1 MTSVFYATFYGS
13 TRQYAEALAGR
24 LGTVARE
31 LPATLDA
38 AGGPVVVLSPVHGPS
53 HPGVRFIK
61 SLPAIDR
68 PLALVTVGMTPVDAA
83 RHDDA
88 SGPLL
93 GDRAGQVTRFY
104 LPGRLNY
111 SELTTAHRWMIK
123 RWWARCGSRASA
135 PKTNKRWWTA
145 TAGTRTVWTWHS
157 LTRLWSGRNAPSS
170 PVIAARRVA
179 LSFVWLIPL
188 MC

>member
-1 MTSVFYATFYGS
+1 MTSVFYTTFYGS
-13 TRQYAEALAGR
+13 TRQYAEALAAR

-38 AGGPVVVLSPVHGPS
+38 TGGPVVVLSPVHGPS

-68 PLALVTVGMTPVDAA
+68 PLALVTVGMTLVDVA

-88 SGPLL
+88 PGTFL

-111 SELTTAHRWMIK
+111 SELTTAHRWTMKALVGALRLK
-123 RWWARCGSRASA
+123 RERTENEQALVDSYGQDIDRVDLTLLDPVVQWAQRA
-135 PKTNKRWWTA
+135 
-145 TAGTRTVWTWHS
+145 
-157 LTRLWSGRNAPSS
+157 
-170 PVIAARRVA
+170 
-179 LSFVWLIPL
+179 
-188 MC
+188 

>member
-1 MTSVFYATFYGS
+1 MTSVFYTTFYGS
-13 TRQYAEALAGR
+13 TRQYAEALAAR

-31 LPATLDA
+31 LPATLEA
-38 AGGPVVVLSPVHGPS
+38 TGGPVVVLSPVHGPS

-68 PLALVTVGMTPVDAA
+68 PLALVTVGMTLVDVA

-88 SGPLL
+88 PGTLL

-111 SELTTAHRWMIK
+111 SELTTAHRWTMKALVGALRLK
-123 RWWARCGSRASA
+123 RERTENEQALVDSYGQDIDRVDLTLLDPVVQWAQRA
-135 PKTNKRWWTA
+135 
-145 TAGTRTVWTWHS
+145 
-157 LTRLWSGRNAPSS
+157 
-170 PVIAARRVA
+170 
-179 LSFVWLIPL
+179 
-188 MC
+188 

>member
-1 MTSVFYATFYGS
+1 MTSVFYTTFYGS
-13 TRQYAEALAGR
+13 TRQYAEALAAR

-31 LPATLDA
+31 LPATLEA
-38 AGGPVVVLSPVHGPS
+38 TGGPVVVLSPVHGPS

-68 PLALVTVGMTPVDAA
+68 PLALVTVGMTLVDVA

-88 SGPLL
+88 PGTFL

-111 SELTTAHRWMIK
+111 SELTTAHRWTMKALVGALRLK
-123 RWWARCGSRASA
+123 RERTENEQALVDSYGQDIDRVDLTLLDPVVQWAQRA
-135 PKTNKRWWTA
+135 
-145 TAGTRTVWTWHS
+145 
-157 LTRLWSGRNAPSS
+157 
-170 PVIAARRVA
+170 
-179 LSFVWLIPL
+179 
-188 MC
+188 

>member
-1 MTSVFYATFYGS
+1 MTSVFYTTFYGS
-13 TRQYAEALAGR
+13 TRQYAGALASR

-38 AGGPVVVLSPVHGPS
+38 TGGPVVVLSPVHGPS

-93 GDRAGQVTRFY
+93 GNRAGQVTRFY
-104 LPGRLNY
+104 LPGRLKY
-111 SELTTAHRWMIK
+111 SELTTAHRWAMKALVGALRLK
-123 RWWARCGSRASA
+123 RQRTENEQAMVDSYDRDTDRVDLTLLDPVVDWAQRA
-135 PKTNKRWWTA
+135 
-145 TAGTRTVWTWHS
+145 
-157 LTRLWSGRNAPSS
+157 
-170 PVIAARRVA
+170 
-179 LSFVWLIPL
+179 
-188 MC
+188 

>member
-1 MTSVFYATFYGS
+1 MTSVFYTTFYGS
-13 TRQYAEALAGR
+13 TRQYAEALASR

-38 AGGPVVVLSPVHGPS
+38 TGGPVAVLSPVHGPS

-93 GDRAGQVTRFY
+93 GNRAGQVTRFY
-104 LPGRLNY
+104 LPGRLKY
-111 SELTTAHRWMIK
+111 SELTTAHRWAMKALVGALRLK
-123 RWWARCGSRASA
+123 RQRTENEQAMVDSYDRDTDRVDLTLLDPVVDWAQRA
-135 PKTNKRWWTA
+135 
-145 TAGTRTVWTWHS
+145 
-157 LTRLWSGRNAPSS
+157 
-170 PVIAARRVA
+170 
-179 LSFVWLIPL
+179 
-188 MC
+188 

>member
-1 MTSVFYATFYGS
+1 MTSVFYTTFYGS
-13 TRQYAEALAGR
+13 TRQYAEALASR

-38 AGGPVVVLSPVHGPS
+38 TGGPVVVLSPVHGPS

-93 GDRAGQVTRFY
+93 GNRAGQVTRFY
-104 LPGRLNY
+104 LPGRLKY
-111 SELTTAHRWMIK
+111 SELTTAHRWAMKALVGALRLK
-123 RWWARCGSRASA
+123 RQRTENEQAMVDSYDRDTDRVDLTLLDPVVDWAQRA
-135 PKTNKRWWTA
+135 
-145 TAGTRTVWTWHS
+145 
-157 LTRLWSGRNAPSS
+157 
-170 PVIAARRVA
+170 
-179 LSFVWLIPL
+179 
-188 MC
+188 

>member
-111 SELTTAHRWMIK
+111 SELTTAHRWAMKALVGALRLK
-123 RWWARCGSRASA
+123 RERTENEQAMVDSYGRDTDRVDLTLLDPVVEWAQRA
-135 PKTNKRWWTA
+135 
-145 TAGTRTVWTWHS
+145 
-157 LTRLWSGRNAPSS
+157 
-170 PVIAARRVA
+170 
-179 LSFVWLIPL
+179 
-188 MC
+188 

>member
-1 MTSVFYATFYGS
+1 MTSVFYTTFYGS
-13 TRQYAEALAGR
+13 TRQYAEALASR

-38 AGGPVVVLSPVHGPS
+38 TGGPVVVLSPVHGPS

-111 SELTTAHRWMIK
+111 SELTTAHRWTMKALVGALRLK
-123 RWWARCGSRASA
+123 RERTENEQALVDSYGQDIDRVDLTLLDPVVQWAQRA
-135 PKTNKRWWTA
+135 
-145 TAGTRTVWTWHS
+145 
-157 LTRLWSGRNAPSS
+157 
-170 PVIAARRVA
+170 
-179 LSFVWLIPL
+179 
-188 MC
+188 

>member
-1 MTSVFYATFYGS
+1 MTSVFYTTFYGS
-13 TRQYAEALAGR
+13 TRQYAEALAAR

-31 LPATLDA
+31 LPDTLDA
-38 AGGPVVVLSPVHGPS
+38 TGGPVVVLSPVHGPS

-68 PLALVTVGMTPVDAA
+68 PLALVTVGMTLVDVA

-88 SGPLL
+88 PGTLL

-111 SELTTAHRWMIK
+111 SELTTAHRWTMKALVGALRLK
-123 RWWARCGSRASA
+123 RERTEDEQALVDSYGQDIDRVDLTLLDPVVEWAQRA
-135 PKTNKRWWTA
+135 
-145 TAGTRTVWTWHS
+145 
-157 LTRLWSGRNAPSS
+157 
-170 PVIAARRVA
+170 
-179 LSFVWLIPL
+179 
-188 MC
+188 

>member
-1 MTSVFYATFYGS
+1 MTSVLYTTFYGS
-13 TRQYAEALAGR
+13 TRQYAEALAAR

-31 LPATLDA
+31 LPATLEA
-38 AGGPVVVLSPVHGPS
+38 TGGPVVVLSPVHGPS

-68 PLALVTVGMTPVDAA
+68 PLVLVTVGMTLVDVA

-88 SGPLL
+88 PGTLL

-111 SELTTAHRWMIK
+111 SELTTAHRWTMKALVGALRLK
-123 RWWARCGSRASA
+123 RERTENEQALVDSYGQDIDRVDLTLLDPVVQWAQRA
-135 PKTNKRWWTA
+135 
-145 TAGTRTVWTWHS
+145 
-157 LTRLWSGRNAPSS
+157 
-170 PVIAARRVA
+170 
-179 LSFVWLIPL
+179 
-188 MC
+188 

>member
-1 MTSVFYATFYGS
+1 MTSVFYTTFYGS
-13 TRQYAEALAGR
+13 TRQYAEALAAR

-31 LPATLDA
+31 LPDTLDA
-38 AGGPVVVLSPVHGPS
+38 TGGPVVVLSPVHGPS

-68 PLALVTVGMTPVDAA
+68 PLALVTVGMTLVDVA

-88 SGPLL
+88 PGTLL

-111 SELTTAHRWMIK
+111 SELTNAHRWTMKALVGALRLK
-123 RWWARCGSRASA
+123 RNRTENEQALVDSYGQDIDRVDLALLDPVVEWAQRA
-135 PKTNKRWWTA
+135 
-145 TAGTRTVWTWHS
+145 
-157 LTRLWSGRNAPSS
+157 
-170 PVIAARRVA
+170 
-179 LSFVWLIPL
+179 
-188 MC
+188 

>member
-83 RHDDA
+83 RHNDA

-111 SELTTAHRWMIK
+111 SELTTAHRWAMKALVGALRLK
-123 RWWARCGSRASA
+123 RERTENEQAMVDSYGRDTDRVDLALLDPVVEWAQRA
-135 PKTNKRWWTA
+135 
-145 TAGTRTVWTWHS
+145 
-157 LTRLWSGRNAPSS
+157 
-170 PVIAARRVA
+170 
-179 LSFVWLIPL
+179 
-188 MC
+188 

>member
-1 MTSVFYATFYGS
+1 MTSVFYTTFYGS
-13 TRQYAEALAGR
+13 TRQYAEALAAR

-38 AGGPVVVLSPVHGPS
+38 TGGPVVVLSPVHGPS

-68 PLALVTVGMTPVDAA
+68 PLALVTVGMTLVDVA

-88 SGPLL
+88 PGTLL

-111 SELTTAHRWMIK
+111 SELTTAHRWAMKALVGALRLK
-123 RWWARCGSRASA
+123 RERTENEQAMVDSYGQHIDRVDLTLLDPVVEWAQRA
-135 PKTNKRWWTA
+135 
-145 TAGTRTVWTWHS
+145 
-157 LTRLWSGRNAPSS
+157 
-170 PVIAARRVA
+170 
-179 LSFVWLIPL
+179 
-188 MC
+188 

>member
-1 MTSVFYATFYGS
+1 MTSVFYTTFYGS
-13 TRQYAEALAGR
+13 TRQYAEALAAR

-38 AGGPVVVLSPVHGPS
+38 TGGPVVVLSPVHGPS

-61 SLPAIDR
+61 SLPEIDR
-68 PLALVTVGMTPVDAA
+68 PLALVTVGMTLVDVA

-88 SGPLL
+88 SGTLL

-111 SELTTAHRWMIK
+111 SELTTAHRWTMKALVGALRLK
-123 RWWARCGSRASA
+123 RERTENEQAMVDSYGRDIDRVDLALLDPVVQWAQRA
-135 PKTNKRWWTA
+135 
-145 TAGTRTVWTWHS
+145 
-157 LTRLWSGRNAPSS
+157 
-170 PVIAARRVA
+170 
-179 LSFVWLIPL
+179 
-188 MC
+188 

>member
-1 MTSVFYATFYGS
+1 MTSVFYTTFYGS

-24 LGTVARE
+24 LGAVARE

-38 AGGPVVVLSPVHGPS
+38 TGGPVVVLSPVHGPS

-68 PLALVTVGMTPVDAA
+68 PLALVTVGMTLVDVA

-88 SGPLL
+88 PGTLL

-111 SELTTAHRWMIK
+111 SELTTAHRWTMKALVGALRLK
-123 RWWARCGSRASA
+123 RERTENEQALVDSYGQDIDRVDLTLLDPVVQWAQRA
-135 PKTNKRWWTA
+135 
-145 TAGTRTVWTWHS
+145 
-157 LTRLWSGRNAPSS
+157 
-170 PVIAARRVA
+170 
-179 LSFVWLIPL
+179 
-188 MC
+188 

>member
-83 RHDDA
+83 RHNDA

-111 SELTTAHRWMIK
+111 SELTTAHRWAMKALVGALRLK
-123 RWWARCGSRASA
+123 RERTENEQAMVDSYGRDTDRVDLTLLDPVVEWAQRA
-135 PKTNKRWWTA
+135 
-145 TAGTRTVWTWHS
+145 
-157 LTRLWSGRNAPSS
+157 
-170 PVIAARRVA
+170 
-179 LSFVWLIPL
+179 
-188 MC
+188 

>member
-1 MTSVFYATFYGS
+1 MTSVFYTTFYGS
-13 TRQYAEALAGR
+13 TRQYAEALAAR

-38 AGGPVVVLSPVHGPS
+38 TGGPVVVLSPVHGPS

-68 PLALVTVGMTPVDAA
+68 PLALVTVGMTPVDVA

-88 SGPLL
+88 SGTLL

-111 SELTTAHRWMIK
+111 SELTTAHRWAMKALVRGLRLK
-123 RWWARCGSRASA
+123 RERTENEQAMVDSYGRDTDRVDLALLDPVVEWAQRA
-135 PKTNKRWWTA
+135 
-145 TAGTRTVWTWHS
+145 
-157 LTRLWSGRNAPSS
+157 
-170 PVIAARRVA
+170 
-179 LSFVWLIPL
+179 
-188 MC
+188 

>member
-1 MTSVFYATFYGS
+1 MTSVFYTTFYGS
-13 TRQYAEALAGR
+13 TRQYAEALAAR

-38 AGGPVVVLSPVHGPS
+38 TGGPVVVLSPVHGPS

-68 PLALVTVGMTPVDAA
+68 PLALVTVGMTLVDVA

-88 SGPLL
+88 PGTLL

-104 LPGRLNY
+104 LPGRLKY
-111 SELTTAHRWMIK
+111 SELTTAHRWTMKALVGALRVK
-123 RWWARCGSRASA
+123 RERTEDEQALVDSYGQDIDRVDLTLLDPVVEWAQRA
-135 PKTNKRWWTA
+135 
-145 TAGTRTVWTWHS
+145 
-157 LTRLWSGRNAPSS
+157 
-170 PVIAARRVA
+170 
-179 LSFVWLIPL
+179 
-188 MC
+188 

>member
-1 MTSVFYATFYGS
+1 MTSVFYTTFYGS
-13 TRQYAEALAGR
+13 TRQYAEALAAR

-38 AGGPVVVLSPVHGPS
+38 TGGPVVVLSPVHGPS

-68 PLALVTVGMTPVDAA
+68 PLALVTVGMALVDVA

-88 SGPLL
+88 PGTLL

-111 SELTTAHRWMIK
+111 SELTTAHRWTMKALVGALRLK
-123 RWWARCGSRASA
+123 RERTENEQALVDSYDQDIDRVDLTLLDPVVQWAQRA
-135 PKTNKRWWTA
+135 
-145 TAGTRTVWTWHS
+145 
-157 LTRLWSGRNAPSS
+157 
-170 PVIAARRVA
+170 
-179 LSFVWLIPL
+179 
-188 MC
+188 

>member
-1 MTSVFYATFYGS
+1 MTSVLYTTFYGS
-13 TRQYAEALAGR
+13 TRQYAEALAAR

-31 LPATLDA
+31 LPATLEA
-38 AGGPVVVLSPVHGPS
+38 TGGPVVVLSPVHGPS

-68 PLALVTVGMTPVDAA
+68 PLALVTVGMTLVDVA

-88 SGPLL
+88 PGTLL

-111 SELTTAHRWMIK
+111 SELTTAHRWTMKALVGALRLK
-123 RWWARCGSRASA
+123 RERTENEQALVDSYGQDIDRVDLTLLDPVVQWAQRA
-135 PKTNKRWWTA
+135 
-145 TAGTRTVWTWHS
+145 
-157 LTRLWSGRNAPSS
+157 
-170 PVIAARRVA
+170 
-179 LSFVWLIPL
+179 
-188 MC
+188 

>member
-1 MTSVFYATFYGS
+1 MTSVFYTTFYGS
-13 TRQYAEALAGR
+13 TRQYAEALDSR

-38 AGGPVVVLSPVHGPS
+38 TGGPVVVLSPVHGPS

-93 GDRAGQVTRFY
+93 GNRAGQVTRFY
-104 LPGRLNY
+104 LPGRLKY
-111 SELTTAHRWMIK
+111 SELTTAHRWAMKALVGALRLK
-123 RWWARCGSRASA
+123 RQRTENEQAMVDSYDRDTDRVDLTLLDPVVDWAQRA
-135 PKTNKRWWTA
+135 
-145 TAGTRTVWTWHS
+145 
-157 LTRLWSGRNAPSS
+157 
-170 PVIAARRVA
+170 
-179 LSFVWLIPL
+179 
-188 MC
+188 

>member
-38 AGGPVVVLSPVHGPS
+38 AGGPVVLSPVHGPS

-93 GDRAGQVTRFY
+93 GDRAG
-104 LPGRLNY
+104 
-111 SELTTAHRWMIK
+111 
-123 RWWARCGSRASA
+123 
-135 PKTNKRWWTA
+135 
-145 TAGTRTVWTWHS
+145 
-157 LTRLWSGRNAPSS
+157 
-170 PVIAARRVA
+170 
-179 LSFVWLIPL
+179 
-188 MC
+188 

>member
-38 AGGPVVVLSPVHGPS
+38 AGGPVVLSPVHGPS

-111 SELTTAHRWMIK
+111 SELTTAHRWAMKALVGALRLK
-123 RWWARCGSRASA
+123 RERTENEQAIVDSYGRDTDRVDLTLLDPVVEWAQRA
-135 PKTNKRWWTA
+135 
-145 TAGTRTVWTWHS
+145 
-157 LTRLWSGRNAPSS
+157 
-170 PVIAARRVA
+170 
-179 LSFVWLIPL
+179 
-188 MC
+188 

>member
-111 SELTTAHRWMIK
+111 SELTTAHRWAMKALVGALRLK
-123 RWWARCGSRASA
+123 RERTENEQAMVDSYGRDTDRVDLALLDPVVEWAQRA
-135 PKTNKRWWTA
+135 
-145 TAGTRTVWTWHS
+145 
-157 LTRLWSGRNAPSS
+157 
-170 PVIAARRVA
+170 
-179 LSFVWLIPL
+179 
-188 MC
+188 

>member
-93 GDRAGQVTRFY
+93 GDRVGQVTRFY

-111 SELTTAHRWMIK
+111 SELTTAHRWMMK
-123 RWWARCGSRASA
+123 VLVGALRLKGQRTENEQAMVDSYGRDTDRVDLTLLDPVVEWAQRA
-135 PKTNKRWWTA
+135 
-145 TAGTRTVWTWHS
+145 
-157 LTRLWSGRNAPSS
+157 
-170 PVIAARRVA
+170 
-179 LSFVWLIPL
+179 
-188 MC
+188 

>member
-38 AGGPVVVLSPVHGPS
+38 TGGPVVVLSPVHGPS

-68 PLALVTVGMTPVDAA
+68 PLALVTVRMTPVDAA

-111 SELTTAHRWMIK
+111 SELTTAHRWAMKALVGALRLK
-123 RWWARCGSRASA
+123 RERTENEQAMVDSYGRDTDRVDLTLLDPVVEWAQRA
-135 PKTNKRWWTA
+135 
-145 TAGTRTVWTWHS
+145 
-157 LTRLWSGRNAPSS
+157 
-170 PVIAARRVA
+170 
-179 LSFVWLIPL
+179 
-188 MC
+188 

>member
-38 AGGPVVVLSPVHGPS
+38 TGGPVVVLSPVHGPS

-111 SELTTAHRWMIK
+111 SELTTAHRWAMKALVGALRLK
-123 RWWARCGSRASA
+123 RERTENEQAMVDSYGRDTDRVDLTLLDPVVEWAQRA
-135 PKTNKRWWTA
+135 
-145 TAGTRTVWTWHS
+145 
-157 LTRLWSGRNAPSS
+157 
-170 PVIAARRVA
+170 
-179 LSFVWLIPL
+179 
-188 MC
+188 

>member
-38 AGGPVVVLSPVHGPS
+38 TGGPVVVLSPVHGPS

-111 SELTTAHRWMIK
+111 SELTTAHRWAMKALVGALRLK
-123 RWWARCGSRASA
+123 RERTENEQAMVDSYGRDTDRVDLALLDPVVEWAQRA
-135 PKTNKRWWTA
+135 
-145 TAGTRTVWTWHS
+145 
-157 LTRLWSGRNAPSS
+157 
-170 PVIAARRVA
+170 
-179 LSFVWLIPL
+179 
-188 MC
+188 

>member
-1 MTSVFYATFYGS
+1 MTSVFYTTFYGS

-38 AGGPVVVLSPVHGPS
+38 TGGPVVVLSPVHGPS

-93 GDRAGQVTRFY
+93 GNRAGQVTRFY
-104 LPGRLNY
+104 LPGRLKY
-111 SELTTAHRWMIK
+111 SELTTAHRWAMKALVGALRLK
-123 RWWARCGSRASA
+123 RERTENEQAMVDSYGRDTDRVDLTLLDPVVEWAQRA
-135 PKTNKRWWTA
+135 
-145 TAGTRTVWTWHS
+145 
-157 LTRLWSGRNAPSS
+157 
-170 PVIAARRVA
+170 
-179 LSFVWLIPL
+179 
-188 MC
+188 

>member
-1 MTSVFYATFYGS
+1 MTSVFYTTFYGS
-13 TRQYAEALAGR
+13 TRQYAEALAAR

-31 LPATLDA
+31 LPATLEA
-38 AGGPVVVLSPVHGPS
+38 TGGPVVVLSPVHGPS

-68 PLALVTVGMTPVDAA
+68 PLALVTVGMTPVDVA

-88 SGPLL
+88 PGTLL

-111 SELTTAHRWMIK
+111 SELTTAHRWTMKALVGALRLK
-123 RWWARCGSRASA
+123 RERTEDEQALVDSYGQDIDRVDLTLLDPVVEWAQRA
-135 PKTNKRWWTA
+135 
-145 TAGTRTVWTWHS
+145 
-157 LTRLWSGRNAPSS
+157 
-170 PVIAARRVA
+170 
-179 LSFVWLIPL
+179 
-188 MC
+188 

>member
-1 MTSVFYATFYGS
+1 MTSVFYTTFYGS
-13 TRQYAEALAGR
+13 TRQYAEALAAR

-38 AGGPVVVLSPVHGPS
+38 TGGPVVVLSPVHGPS

-68 PLALVTVGMTPVDAA
+68 PLALVTVGMTPVDVA

-88 SGPLL
+88 SGTLL

-111 SELTTAHRWMIK
+111 SELTTAHRWAMKALVGALRLK
-123 RWWARCGSRASA
+123 RERTEDEQVMVDSYGRDTDRVDLTLLDPVVQWAQRA
-135 PKTNKRWWTA
+135 
-145 TAGTRTVWTWHS
+145 
-157 LTRLWSGRNAPSS
+157 
-170 PVIAARRVA
+170 
-179 LSFVWLIPL
+179 
-188 MC
+188 

>member
-1 MTSVFYATFYGS
+1 MTSVFYTTFYGS
-13 TRQYAEALAGR
+13 TRQYAEALAAR

-31 LPATLDA
+31 LPATLEA
-38 AGGPVVVLSPVHGPS
+38 TGGPVVVLSPVHGPS

-83 RHDDA
+83 RHNDA

-93 GDRAGQVTRFY
+93 GGRAGQVTRFY

-111 SELTTAHRWMIK
+111 SELTTAHRWTMKALVGALRLK
-123 RWWARCGSRASA
+123 RERTENEQALVDSYGQDIDRVDLTLLDPVVQWAQRA
-135 PKTNKRWWTA
+135 
-145 TAGTRTVWTWHS
+145 
-157 LTRLWSGRNAPSS
+157 
-170 PVIAARRVA
+170 
-179 LSFVWLIPL
+179 
-188 MC
+188 

>member
-1 MTSVFYATFYGS
+1 MTSVFYTTFYGS

-38 AGGPVVVLSPVHGPS
+38 TGGPVVVLSPVHGPS

-61 SLPAIDR
+61 SLPAIVR

-88 SGPLL
+88 SGTLL

-111 SELTTAHRWMIK
+111 SKLTTAHRWTMKALVGALRLK
-123 RWWARCGSRASA
+123 RERTENEQAMVDSYGRDTDRVDLTLLDPVVEWAQRA
-135 PKTNKRWWTA
+135 
-145 TAGTRTVWTWHS
+145 
-157 LTRLWSGRNAPSS
+157 
-170 PVIAARRVA
+170 
-179 LSFVWLIPL
+179 
-188 MC
+188 

>member
-1 MTSVFYATFYGS
+1 MTSVFYTTSYGS
-13 TRQYAEALAGR
+13 TRQYAEALAAR

-68 PLALVTVGMTPVDAA
+68 PLALVTVGMTPVDVA

-104 LPGRLNY
+104 LPGRLKY
-111 SELTTAHRWMIK
+111 SELTTAHRWAMKALVGALRLK
-123 RWWARCGSRASA
+123 RERTENEQAMVDSYGRDTDRVDLTLLDPVVEWAQRA
-135 PKTNKRWWTA
+135 
-145 TAGTRTVWTWHS
+145 
-157 LTRLWSGRNAPSS
+157 
-170 PVIAARRVA
+170 
-179 LSFVWLIPL
+179 
-188 MC
+188 

>member
-1 MTSVFYATFYGS
+1 MTSVFYTTFYGS
-13 TRQYAEALAGR
+13 TRQYAEALAAR

-38 AGGPVVVLSPVHGPS
+38 TGGPVVVLSPVHGPS

-68 PLALVTVGMTPVDAA
+68 PLALVTVGMTLVDVA

-88 SGPLL
+88 PGTLL

-111 SELTTAHRWMIK
+111 SELTTTHRWTMKALVGALRLK
-123 RWWARCGSRASA
+123 RERTENEQALVDSYGQDIDRVDLTLLDPVVQWAQRA
-135 PKTNKRWWTA
+135 
-145 TAGTRTVWTWHS
+145 
-157 LTRLWSGRNAPSS
+157 
-170 PVIAARRVA
+170 
-179 LSFVWLIPL
+179 
-188 MC
+188 

>member
-1 MTSVFYATFYGS
+1 MTSVLYTTFYGS
-13 TRQYAEALAGR
+13 TRQYAEALAAR

-31 LPATLDA
+31 LPATLEA
-38 AGGPVVVLSPVHGPS
+38 TGGPVVVLSPVHGPS

-68 PLALVTVGMTPVDAA
+68 PLALVTVGMTLVDVA

-88 SGPLL
+88 PGTLL

-111 SELTTAHRWMIK
+111 SGLTTAHRWTMKALVGALRLK
-123 RWWARCGSRASA
+123 RERTENEQAMVDSYGQDIDRVDLALLDPVVQWAQRA
-135 PKTNKRWWTA
+135 
-145 TAGTRTVWTWHS
+145 
-157 LTRLWSGRNAPSS
+157 
-170 PVIAARRVA
+170 
-179 LSFVWLIPL
+179 
-188 MC
+188 